1 MGVLSLL
8 CPPPPAPF
16 RGLSAPIPSGPHPRP
31 GFSSIVR
38 DSPPYSH
45 PHGAQDRKLRRGT
58 GRQFMERWP
67 QSMLSPFLSL
77 LPTSPLLPQPLFRG
91 AATPTLLG
99 DWSLSWKNPRCW
111 AGGLLPLHLGP
122 GAEGAGRAGVQDPM
136 VSAATTFDSPAP
148 PHPHPQPRGPRDG
161 GGRAAGLEDRTSSWQ
176 DIGHRPEVPS
186 PSHGHRGKGHWDLG
200 LTNSRTDQAP
210 RASYSQQ

>member
-8 CPPPPAPF
+8 WPPPPTPF
-16 RGLSAPIPSGPHPRP
+16 RGLSAPIPSGPHPQP
-31 GFSSIVR
+31 GFSSMVR

-45 PHGAQDRKLRRGT
+45 PHGAQDRKPRRGT

-67 QSMLSPFLSL
+67 QSMLCPFLSL

-111 AGGLLPLHLGP
+111 AGASFPCIWSRGGGSWESRRSGP
-122 GAEGAGRAGVQDPM
+122 SGV
-136 VSAATTFDSPAP
+136 ATTLDSPAP